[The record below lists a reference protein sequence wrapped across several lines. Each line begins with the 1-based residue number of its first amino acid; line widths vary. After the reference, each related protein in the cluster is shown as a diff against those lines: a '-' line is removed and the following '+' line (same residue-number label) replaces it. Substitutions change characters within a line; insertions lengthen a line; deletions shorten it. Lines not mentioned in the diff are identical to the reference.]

1 MRRRAPHARSVSL
14 LPLFPLLIRQGWS
27 PEPAGSDPFPS
38 VLGGSRKRQDGPF
51 LMQASSA
58 IVSPGAHPSAGQ
70 TNVANRRQADIRS
83 RRSSLFGGGPRPLSS
98 LSSVEL
104 VLCWTNS
111 EVAPARM
118 SPPISCAR
126 RPCSTAAA
134 ASSAF
139 PTAAPG
145 SRAHSALQ
153 RADFEAPGLRM
164 TCSVA
169 PGVRQALCRWGA
181 RQAR

>member
-1 MRRRAPHARSVSL
+1 MDA
-14 LPLFPLLIRQGWS
+14 
-27 PEPAGSDPFPS
+27 
-38 VLGGSRKRQDGPF
+38 
-51 LMQASSA
+51 
-58 IVSPGAHPSAGQ
+58 
-70 TNVANRRQADIRS
+70 
-83 RRSSLFGGGPRPLSS
+83 GPRPLLMRRVRTERGTNTGRADPVAGIKGDLACDADARGEFAGVYARGPTPALGRSLTRSQLRQRHSGRQVPTKRTFDRDSRRCSRAVLFSS
-98 LSSVEL
+98 LSSAEL

-139 PTAAPG
+139 PTAAAG

-153 RADFEAPGLRM
+153 RVYFEAPGLRM
-164 TCSVA
+164 TCSIA
-169 PGVRQALCRWGA
+169 PGVRQALCRSGA